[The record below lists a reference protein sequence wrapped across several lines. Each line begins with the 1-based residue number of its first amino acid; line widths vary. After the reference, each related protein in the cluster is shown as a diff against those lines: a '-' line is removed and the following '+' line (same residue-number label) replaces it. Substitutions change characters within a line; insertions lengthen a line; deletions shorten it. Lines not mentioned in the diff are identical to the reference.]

1 MYKNLSLVYDRLMD
15 VDYESYKKI
24 ITSIL
29 NNKKNLKSL
38 DLGCGSGAL
47 TSKIGEYGE
56 VFAVD
61 ISEEMLVLANEK
73 YPKAKY
79 FIMDLLNINS
89 LEQEF
94 DFILSAF
101 DVFNYLENFDDFK
114 KALLAVYNSLKDGG
128 IFLFDIH
135 TPAKINYMLD
145 NEVFAYEEE
154 DLAYIWYTYPTDNEL
169 EVESEL
175 SFYIEEREGLYK
187 KMYEY
192 QKQRSYEIEDIMK
205 EIGNIGFKIDKY
217 FCDFDES
224 NKDYEKSHRI
234 IFLLSK

>member
-1 MYKNLSLVYDRLMD
+1 
-15 VDYESYKKI
+15 
-24 ITSIL
+24 
-29 NNKKNLKSL
+29 
-38 DLGCGSGAL
+38 
-47 TSKIGEYGE
+47 
-56 VFAVD
+56 
-61 ISEEMLVLANEK
+61 
-73 YPKAKY
+73 
-79 FIMDLLNINS
+79 
-89 LEQEF
+89 
-94 DFILSAF
+94 
-101 DVFNYLENFDDFK
+101 
-114 KALLAVYNSLKDGG
+114 
-128 IFLFDIH
+128 
-135 TPAKINYMLD
+135 MLD